1 MTSEATTSYPPY
13 RYVKFGLIVTGETE
27 ERHLPKLF
35 KTLMELGICYF
46 EVIRRVPQLGP
57 ITSQKR
63 KLKITGVKHK
73 KIPSKDEKEI
83 TWPARGYLNEENHYV
98 IVVDDLEHSNK
109 EQAPAVF
116 ERYRNA
122 LDILPPTHKNRA
134 SVHFLVYMLEAYY
147 FADAPAINSVLG
159 TSLKDYSGDVETIRH
174 PKGDLKQRYRG
185 FDEKENGGE
194 ILEKLDVEKVLSN
207 PDTCASLRTLFAWC
221 LKCLGQTPT
230 DRYQLVNGKLSEIT
244 RSQLDN
250 IKSPKSPG

>member
-1 MTSEATTSYPPY
+1 MTSEATTNYQPY
-13 RYVKFGLIVTGETE
+13 RYVKFGLMVTGETE
-27 ERHLPKLF
+27 ELHLPKLF
-35 KTLMELGICYF
+35 KTLMALGICYF

-83 TWPARGYLNEENHYV
+83 AWPAKEYLNQQNTYA

-122 LDILPPTHKNRA
+122 LDILPETHKNRA

-147 FADAPAINSVLG
+147 FADAQAINAVLG
-159 TSLKDYSGDVETIRH
+159 TALEDYRGDVETIRH
-174 PKGDLKQRYRG
+174 PKGDLKQLYRG
-185 FDEKENGGE
+185 FHEKKDGGK
-194 ILEKLDVEKVLSN
+194 ILDCLDVEKVLSH

-230 DRYQLVNGKLSEIT
+230 DRYRLCDGTLSEIT
-244 RSQLDN
+244 RSQLEN
-250 IKSPKSPG
+250 I